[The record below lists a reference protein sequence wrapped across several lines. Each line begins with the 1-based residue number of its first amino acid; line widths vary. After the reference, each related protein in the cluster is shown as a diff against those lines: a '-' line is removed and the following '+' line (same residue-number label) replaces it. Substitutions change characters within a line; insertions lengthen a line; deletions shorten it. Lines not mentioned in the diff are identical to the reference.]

1 MGVVSRLASTVGD
14 PAYVITPAVIR
25 DLYSLPS
32 STTVAKG
39 ALQAIAA
46 FNNESFLPSDLATFQ
61 RANGLA
67 DQPVYKTIGP
77 AILEKGTAEGEL
89 DVEYGNFDVF
99 FGPLSLSVIPQLSY
113 PRPPPLRTHQPTRP
127 PPHNTHN
134 TPSAV
139 LAFTSVL
146 IEC

>member
-1 MGVVSRLASTVGD
+1 MDAFRVISPLSLPATVAEHVDFVGGIDRLHTPAGVAAGLGHRRVVVDAASVASSPLATVGD

-32 STTVAKG
+32 ATTAAKG

-46 FNNESFLPSDLATFQ
+46 FNNESFLPSDLKSFQ

-89 DVEYGNFDVF
+89 DVEYGK
-99 FGPLSLSVIPQLSY
+99 P
-113 PRPPPLRTHQPTRP
+113 
-127 PPHNTHN
+127 
-134 TPSAV
+134 
-139 LAFTSVL
+139 
-146 IEC
+146 